1 MSRAYSEPNG
11 ESRFLLILFL
21 FLIDMLL
28 DRSMKLGVAEAQ
40 ALLKEYSGPQYE
52 VETSNMMTVI
62 TL

>member
-1 MSRAYSEPNG
+1 
-11 ESRFLLILFL
+11 
-21 FLIDMLL
+21 MLL